1 MVYLNQSDPQ
11 PRERDY
17 AFVGSFFSFS
27 IWIGMGIYPIIQFF
41 KTLNIKN
48 YMSALLIFAIL
59 PLNMGI
65 NDYYE
70 HDRSQRYEAWDY
82 AYNLL
87 NSCEENGIL
96 FTNGDNDTFPL
107 WYLQYVEKV
116 RLDVKVV
123 NLSLLNFP
131 SYIKQLDQHEPS
143 LNLFTIND
151 EYLEAIESENM
162 TQLTNL
168 AQRKWFNENYPNMKV
183 ETPNGTKFNWEFK
196 NGTYGLGLTNI
207 TIMNTIEK
215 CFDSRPI
222 YFSVTTGNNQ
232 LGLDDYLLQEGLVYK
247 LTNQINMSAR
257 PTNMNV
263 NRTLDLIAN
272 TYQFRNL
279 DKEGIFYGPHIE
291 RIAAVYRNIF
301 HETANHMV
309 VSINSEN
316 NIQTSFAIRQLLNET
331 IPNTIVPE
339 MEEMAAYRTWEYYD
353 SIIRYCM
360 FMKEYKNGVDKK
372 DMVFIEQ
379 NMPDLYEYLSTQF
392 PELIMN

>member
-1 MVYLNQSDPQ
+1 
-11 PRERDY
+11 
-17 AFVGSFFSFS
+17 
-27 IWIGMGIYPIIQFF
+27 
-41 KTLNIKN
+41 
-48 YMSALLIFAIL
+48 
-59 PLNMGI
+59 
-65 NDYYE
+65 
-70 HDRSQRYEAWDY
+70 
-82 AYNLL
+82 
-87 NSCEENGIL
+87 
-96 FTNGDNDTFPL
+96 
-107 WYLQYVEKV
+107 
-116 RLDVKVV
+116 
-123 NLSLLNFP
+123 
-131 SYIKQLDQHEPS
+131 
-143 LNLFTIND
+143 
-151 EYLEAIESENM
+151 
-162 TQLTNL
+162 
-168 AQRKWFNENYPNMKV
+168 
-183 ETPNGTKFNWEFK
+183 
-196 NGTYGLGLTNI
+196 
-207 TIMNTIEK
+207 
-215 CFDSRPI
+215 
-222 YFSVTTGNNQ
+222 
-232 LGLDDYLLQEGLVYK
+232 
-247 LTNQINMSAR
+247 MSAR

-331 IPNTIVPE
+331 IPNTIVSE